1 MDVLFSGQKRL
12 EEDIAVKTIQDL
24 IVYLKDNKLSERAEL
39 FVDGAHL

>member
-12 EEDIAVKTIQDL
+12 EEDIQDL
-24 IVYLKDNKLSERAEL
+24 IIYLKDNKLSERAEL